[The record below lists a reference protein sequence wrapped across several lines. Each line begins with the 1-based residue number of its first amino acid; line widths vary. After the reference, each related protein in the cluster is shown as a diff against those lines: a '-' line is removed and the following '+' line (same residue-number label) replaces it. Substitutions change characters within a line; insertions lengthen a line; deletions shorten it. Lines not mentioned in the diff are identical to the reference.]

1 MRFALVVLLAACTQE
16 RVYALDELP
25 VRDWTAG
32 LPVTGDGR
40 LLVWLAPSRPRV
52 WSNVVGFVRF
62 RCDGCTL
69 GDGRTPLKLAMFGD
83 IAFGRITFGTVRASA
98 DFANGR
104 VKLTSTW
111 RSPDFE
117 LDARVDGILARRAAD
132 IALDGCVVF
141 RPTAALLARDPKTHA
156 VISATGAPLGP
167 NDTYSI
173 KLTGTLGKMRRLA
186 QVCTVAR

>member
-1 MRFALVVLLAACTQE
+1 MRFALVLLAACTQD

-40 LLVWLAPSRPRV
+40 LLAWLAPSRPRA

-69 GDGRTPLKLAMFGD
+69 GDDHAQLKLAMLEDRIYFGH
-83 IAFGRITFGTVRASA
+83 ITFDTVRASA
-98 DFANGR
+98 DFGDGR
-104 VKLTSTW
+104 VQLSSAW

-117 LDARVDGILARRAAD
+117 LDARVDGILAPRAAD
-132 IALDGCVVF
+132 IVLDGCVVF

-173 KLTGTLGKMRRLA
+173 KIAGTLGEMRRLG